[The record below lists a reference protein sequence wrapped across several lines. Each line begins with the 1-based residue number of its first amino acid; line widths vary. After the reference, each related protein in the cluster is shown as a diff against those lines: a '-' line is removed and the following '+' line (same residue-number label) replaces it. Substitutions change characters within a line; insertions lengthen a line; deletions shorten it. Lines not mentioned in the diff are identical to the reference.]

1 MLSRRQFVALSTAS
15 VAGALISPN
24 LARSWPGGGETAT
37 DELPFRHIHLD
48 FHTSEAITGIG
59 RYFDPDRFAETLTS
73 AYVNSITCFARGH
86 HGWIYF
92 DTGRFPERR
101 HPHLFGLGE
110 KKDASGNVFE
120 KAAAGVVKH
129 LLNSGAKTVS
139 FHLDAQADHESAA
152 RTALGASLAAYRF
165 DQYRTKLKAD
175 KKPSLKTAEIVVSD
189 EKAAKRT
196 WKEWE
201 SVSEGVATARDLVME
216 PANVL
221 HPEEYAKR
229 VKKLM
234 EKLDVEVE
242 ILGEKEMEK
251 LGMGALLGV
260 GRMNSFAG
268 RDPALSIDD
277 NWPRFLEVWRPIVE
291 YAEEHDVKIGIEN
304 CPMFFTGDEWPGG
317 KNLAYSPAVWRRMF
331 EDIPSDHFGLN
342 FDPSHLIWQ
351 QIDCVRA
358 IKEFHPKFV
367 HVHAKDERIDT
378 DPTRRDLS
386 VPEMRAFVGGITHP
400 LDRAVVVTLLKA
412 GVRVGEL
419 CNLDL
424 RDLRLT
430 DSVASEAYDLG
441 GRPQLSGKPDSLYVS
456 AEPARG
462 AVANGEERSASNK
475 RKRSTVIP
483 VDAELRETLE
493 RWLAVRP
500 DAVSPAEPL
509 FVRTAE
515 QWGERLSTKAARR
528 IVTDHAATAG
538 WYQEGGDASENVT
551 PHYFRHFFTTH
562 LRDRTGDRGIV
573 KYLRGDVA
581 GDIIDTY
588 THNWGDRVRET
599 YESNVYSLF

>member
-1 MLSRRQFVALSTAS
+1 MSSTAS
-15 VAGALISPN
+15 PDDDPEDPIAYFLQDLVYHGKTERTRTAYERVLRDFEAFLADPERNPAGA
-24 LARSWPGGGETAT
+24 
-37 DELPFRHIHLD
+37 
-48 FHTSEAITGIG
+48 
-59 RYFDPDRFAETLTS
+59 TLGPAGAS
-73 AYVNSITCFARGH
+73 
-86 HGWIYF
+86 
-92 DTGRFPERR
+92 RR
-101 HPHLFGLGE
+101 HCMAWVHELRG
-110 KKDASGNVFE
+110 
-120 KAAAGVVKH
+120 
-129 LLNSGAKTVS
+129 TVS
-139 FHLDAQADHESAA
+139 PSTVA
-152 RTALGASLAAYRF
+152 TYAAYLHRF
-165 DQYRTKLKAD
+165 YAYMTQ
-175 KKPSLKTAEIVVSD
+175 V
-189 EKAAKRT
+189 
-196 WKEWE
+196 
-201 SVSEGVATARDLVME
+201 GVFGENPMTLVME
-216 PANVL
+216 
-221 HPEEYAKR
+221 
-229 VKKLM
+229 
-234 EKLDVEVE
+234 
-242 ILGEKEMEK
+242 EM
-251 LGMGALLGV
+251 
-260 GRMNSFAG
+260 N
-268 RDPALSIDD
+268 
-277 NWPRFLEVWRPIVE
+277 
-291 YAEEHDVKIGIEN
+291 
-304 CPMFFTGDEWPGG
+304 
-317 KNLAYSPAVWRRMF
+317 
-331 EDIPSDHFGLN
+331 
-342 FDPSHLIWQ
+342 
-351 QIDCVRA
+351 
-358 IKEFHPKFV
+358 
-367 HVHAKDERIDT
+367 ERIDT

-400 LDRAVVVTLLKA
+400 LDRAVVVTLLKT

-483 VDAELRETLE
+483 VDAELCETLE

-528 IVTDHAATAG
+528 IVTNHAAAAG

-588 THNWGDRVRET
+588 THNWGDRVYET
-599 YESNVYSLF
+599 YEANIYSVC